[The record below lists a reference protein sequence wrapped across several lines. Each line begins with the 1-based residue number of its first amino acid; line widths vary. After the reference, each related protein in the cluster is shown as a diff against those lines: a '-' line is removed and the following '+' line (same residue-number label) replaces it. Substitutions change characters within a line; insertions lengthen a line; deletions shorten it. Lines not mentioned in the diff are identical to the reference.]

1 MNEPRPSTFDYIQ
14 ALYSHSYMHNI
25 HSQNLAAKE
34 APKLSISFHGT
45 SLQSE
50 KSLQSAQE

>member
-25 HSQNLAAKE
+25 HSQSLAAKE